1 MAKQFGTTAEVR
13 NYGSVMVS
21 SPAVAIYA
29 AASGRFESPRRR
41 HTLRFLANVGLP
53 GTSGFVGELLVIIG
67 VFQESAV
74 FAGIAALT
82 LILGAAY
89 ALRMYKRA
97 IYGKFVNDAVA
108 TLKDLEPQEKIS
120 LGLIAFFVLLLGVWP
135 FPLLEV
141 MHPAVDLLIEQTS
154 IIK

>member
-29 AASGRFESPRRR
+29 AASGRFESPSRR

-67 VFQESAV
+67 VFQENAV

-82 LILGAAY
+82 LILGQPIRCECTNVQSMEN
-89 ALRMYKRA
+89 LSM
-97 IYGKFVNDAVA
+97 
-108 TLKDLEPQEKIS
+108 T
-120 LGLIAFFVLLLGVWP
+120 
-135 FPLLEV
+135 PL
-141 MHPAVDLLIEQTS
+141 QR
-154 IIK
+154 